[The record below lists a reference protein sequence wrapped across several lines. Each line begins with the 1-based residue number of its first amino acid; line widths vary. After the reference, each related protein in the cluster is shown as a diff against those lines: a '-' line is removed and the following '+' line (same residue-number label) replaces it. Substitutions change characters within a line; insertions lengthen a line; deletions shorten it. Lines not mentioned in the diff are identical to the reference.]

1 MDMKQEKEKALLLLK
16 RKRILNAKRKQN
28 IQQFTNW
35 FIPLIIIS
43 KIVRW
48 TILKPQL
55 VDTSIGWYM
64 VKNIYQDKT
73 SSFSIN
79 GNATENS
86 IILFDFINIFNIRSY
101 IGWEIFFTIILNI
114 PVFFMIKEY
123 YRTHPLTKWREN
135 LFIYMNVAILNIFCF
150 NMAKEP
156 YQMLFFILMY
166 YCIMLRNTTYMKK
179 CFLIIGVLLLCT
191 FLARRYYALV
201 IMFFVFLVFTVGY
214 LFKKNARK
222 KLTNKQLTVYIT
234 LMLLAICGL
243 HYLFMAFMGGK
254 DPETYLELIRVNNR
268 VGSLASSEIT
278 PIFNANGGPL
288 FTAEYFI
295 KIFRLLFP
303 VELLLKG
310 KITYIFL
317 IVNQLLLVTFM
328 IRAFKGMGGKGNS
341 TRLTQT
347 SSVSTRNI
355 ALFTY
360 IAFLLCSAAFEPDF
374 GSWVRHQGVT
384 FPIILLIL

>member
-1 MDMKQEKEKALLLLK
+1 MEEKERILLLK

-48 TILKPQL
+48 TIMKPQL
-55 VDTSIGWYM
+55 VDTSIGWGM
-64 VKNIYQDKT
+64 VKQIAGNRIPAF
-73 SSFSIN
+73 SFS
-79 GNATENS
+79 GNATGNS

-101 IGWEIFFTIILNI
+101 IGWEIFFTIVLNI

-123 YRTHPLTKWREN
+123 YRTHPLAKWREN

-179 CFLIIGVLLLCT
+179 CFLIIGVLLSCT

-234 LMLLAICGL
+234 LMLLTICGL
-243 HYLFMAFMGGK
+243 HYLFMTLMGGK

-317 IVNQLLLVTFM
+317 LVNQLLLVVFM

-341 TRLTQT
+341 KRLTRT

-374 GSWVRHQGVT
+374 GSWVRHQGVA
-384 FPIILLIL
+384 FPIMLLIL

>member
-1 MDMKQEKEKALLLLK
+1 MEEKERILLLK

-35 FIPLIIIS
+35 FIPLIILS

-48 TILKPQL
+48 TIMKPQL
-55 VDTSIGWYM
+55 VDMSIGWGM
-64 VKNIYQDKT
+64 VRAIAQDKIPPF
-73 SSFSIN
+73 SFS
-79 GNATENS
+79 GNATGNS
-86 IILFDFINIFNIRSY
+86 MILFDFINLFNIRSY
-101 IGWEIFFTIILNI
+101 IGWEIFFTLLLNI
-114 PVFFMIKEY
+114 PVYLMIKEY
-123 YRTHPLTKWREN
+123 YRTHPLAQWKEN
-135 LFIYMNVAILNIFCF
+135 LFIYMNVAVLNIFCF

-166 YCIMLRNTTYMKK
+166 YCIVLRKATYVKK
-179 CFLIIGVLLLCT
+179 CCLIIGVLLLCT
-191 FLARRYYALV
+191 FLARRYYALI
-201 IMFFVFLVFTVGY
+201 IMYFVFLVFTVGY
-214 LFKKNARK
+214 LFKKNVKR
-222 KLTNKQLTVYIT
+222 KLTNKQLAIYIV
-234 LMLLAICGL
+234 LMLLSICGL

-254 DPETYLELIRVNNR
+254 DPEIYLDLINVNNR
-268 VGSLASSEIT
+268 SGMGTSEIT
-278 PIFNANGGPL
+278 PLFNASGGPL

-317 IVNQLLLVTFM
+317 IVNQLLLVVFM

-341 TRLTQT
+341 TRLTRT
-347 SSVSTRNI
+347 SSVSTRNL

-374 GSWVRHQGVT
+374 GSWVRHQGVV
-384 FPIILLIL
+384 FPIMLLIL

>member
-1 MDMKQEKEKALLLLK
+1 MEEKERILLLK

-28 IQQFTNW
+28 IQQFTNL

-48 TILKPQL
+48 TIMKPQL

-64 VKNIYQDKT
+64 VKDMIRNKALY
-73 SSFSIN
+73 FN
-79 GNATENS
+79 LNGYAEGNAEF
-86 IILFDFINIFNIRSY
+86 LFDTINLFNIRSY
-101 IGWEIFFTIILNI
+101 IGWEIFFTLFLNI
-114 PVFFMIKEY
+114 PVYLMIKKY
-123 YRTHPLTKWREN
+123 YRTHPLAKWKEN
-135 LFIYMNVAILNIFCF
+135 LFIYMNIAILNIFCF

-179 CFLIIGVLLLCT
+179 CFLIIGVLLLST
-191 FLARRYYALV
+191 LLARRYYALV
-201 IMFFVFLVFTVGY
+201 IMFFVFLVFTVEC
-214 LFKKNARK
+214 LFKKNAKK
-222 KLTNKQLTVYIT
+222 KLTNKQLAVYIA
-234 LMLLAICGL
+234 LMLLVICGL
-243 HYLFMAFMGGK
+243 HYLFMTFMGGK

-268 VGSLASSEIT
+268 SGMGNTEIT
-278 PIFNANGGPL
+278 PLFNANGGPL

-317 IVNQLLLVTFM
+317 IANQLLLVIFM
-328 IRAFKGMGGKGNS
+328 IRAFRGMGGKGNN
-341 TRLTQT
+341 TRLTWT
-347 SSVSTRNI
+347 NSVSTRNL

-374 GSWVRHQGVT
+374 GSWIRHQGVT
-384 FPIILLIL
+384 FPIMLLIL

>member
-1 MDMKQEKEKALLLLK
+1 MEEKERILLLK
-16 RKRILNAKRKQN
+16 RKRILNAKREQN

-48 TILKPQL
+48 TIMKPQL

-64 VKNIYQDKT
+64 VKDIAQNRIPPF
-73 SSFSIN
+73 SFS
-79 GNATENS
+79 GNATGNS
-86 IILFDFINIFNIRSY
+86 MLLFDTINLFNVRSY
-101 IGWEIFFTIILNI
+101 IGWEIFITLLLNI
-114 PVFFMIKEY
+114 PVFLMIKEY
-123 YRTHPLTKWREN
+123 YRTHPLAKWREN
-135 LFIYMNVAILNIFCF
+135 LFIYMNVTILNIFCF

-243 HYLFMAFMGGK
+243 HYLFMTFMGGK

-268 VGSLASSEIT
+268 SGVGTSEIT
-278 PIFNANGGPL
+278 PLFNANGGPL

-310 KITYIFL
+310 KITYVFL
-317 IVNQLLLVTFM
+317 IANQLLLVIFM

-341 TRLTQT
+341 TRLTRT

-384 FPIILLIL
+384 FPIMLLIL